1 MQIEKLTFLVAE
13 DHEFQRKA
21 LVLMLRGLGAQAILE
36 AADGRSALEMFK
48 DLRQPID
55 IIISDLDMPE
65 MDGMQFI
72 RHIGEAGVPVSLM
85 LFSALDRTLI
95 TSVETMTRA
104 YGINLLGAIEKPAT
118 PAKLRTLIERH
129 GTMAAVAKKPPME
142 QMALE
147 EIAAGLA
154 AGQFEPFLQP
164 KVVLATS
171 EVIGAEALVRWRHPE
186 RGLIPPAAFIPVLE
200 ASGMIDDLTWVM
212 LEKSAAII
220 AQWRKAGLLYD
231 ISINLSLASLAEPS
245 LGDRITDAVRRHG
258 VEASSLILE
267 VTETAA
273 MSDVGHCLENL
284 ARLRMKGFGLSIDDY
299 GTGYSSLQ
307 QLARVPYTELKIDQS
322 FVTGASG
329 QPRLMVMLE
338 SSMELAKK
346 LGLTVVAEGVE
357 TRRDWNLL
365 RDMGCHKAQGY
376 FIAKPMPAGEF
387 ADWVDDWPPKD

>member
-1 MQIEKLTFLVAE
+1 MQIENLTFLVAE
-13 DHEFQRKA
+13 DHEFQRRA
-21 LVLMLRGLGAQAILE
+21 LVLMLRSLGAQTILE
-36 AADGRSALEMFK
+36 ATDGKSALEMFK

-72 RHIGEAGVPVSLM
+72 RHIGEAGVPVSLV

-95 TSVETMTRA
+95 SSVETMSRA
-104 YGINLLGAIEKPAT
+104 YGINLLGAIEKPPT
-118 PAKLRTLIERH
+118 PAKLKDVIARH
-129 GTMAAVAKKPPME
+129 GKVVMAAKKPPME
-142 QMALE
+142 QMALD
-147 EIAAGLA
+147 EIAAGLG

-164 KVVLATS
+164 KVNIATS
-171 EVIGAEALVRWRHPE
+171 EVVGAEALVRWRHPE
-186 RGLIPPAAFIPVLE
+186 RGLIPPAAFVPILE
-200 ASGMIDDLTWVM
+200 SSGMIDDLTWVM
-212 LEKSAAII
+212 LEKSSAII
-220 AQWRKAGLLYD
+220 SRWRKSGLLYD
-231 ISINLSLASLAEPS
+231 VSINLSLASLAEPT
-245 LGDRITDAVRRHG
+245 LADRITDTVRRHG
-258 VEASSLILE
+258 VEASALILE

-376 FIAKPMPAGEF
+376 FIAKPMPADEF